1 MRRIIWLGH
10 DRFKSLGLG
19 IIISLLCASLLLGCS
34 SDDPSLVSSTP
45 QPSTPAVSLP
55 SDSPTNPPAGE
66 QPQMP
71 ESLRDAVLMAI
82 AVDQSVPADQLQL
95 IDATAQI
102 WPDGCLGLADAGE
115 FCTLALVDGWAA
127 TVTDGEHIW
136 IYRTDSDG
144 TQIRLES
151 KA

>member
-1 MRRIIWLGH
+1 
-10 DRFKSLGLG
+10 
-19 IIISLLCASLLLGCS
+19 
-34 SDDPSLVSSTP
+34 
-45 QPSTPAVSLP
+45 
-55 SDSPTNPPAGE
+55 
-66 QPQMP
+66 MP

-115 FCTLALVDGWAA
+115 FCTLALVDGWVA